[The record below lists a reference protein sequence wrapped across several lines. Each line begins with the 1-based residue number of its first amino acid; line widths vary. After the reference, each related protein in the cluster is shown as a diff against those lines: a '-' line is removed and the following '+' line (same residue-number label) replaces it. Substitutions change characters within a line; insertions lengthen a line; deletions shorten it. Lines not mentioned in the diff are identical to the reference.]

1 MWICDGKEIS
11 MSVTYESVLKDV
23 VILVTLPKWMHK
35 YFQGNS
41 EENHYENLKLFKM
54 MRLDNCSYQDIL

>member
-23 VILVTLPKWMHK
+23 VILVTLPKRMHK
-35 YFQGNS
+35 YFPGNS
-41 EENHYENLKLFKM
+41 EENLYENLKLFKM
-54 MRLDNCSYQDIL
+54 MRLDKCSYQDIL